1 MALNL
6 SGESASNNG
15 SMVKNDSAA
24 KYSLEYSALDSG
36 AAANLSSK
44 DSANYDDSNDEF
56 DAVFFG
62 SELEERTEDSA
73 YGSKR
78 KGKPARCESRN
89 HCYQLPVF
97 HVG

>member
-1 MALNL
+1 MALSL

-44 DSANYDDSNDEF
+44 DSTNYHDSNDEI
-56 DAVFFG
+56 DAVFLRILRMG
-62 SELEERTEDSA
+62 QRE
-73 YGSKR
+73 K
-78 KGKPARCESRN
+78 ESRLGVRAEIID
-89 HCYQLPVF
+89 QLPVF